1 MYDVNIRSNDL
12 CSRPIFGRGQRSFFE
27 VTYALYHF
35 FMYVCIYLCHS
46 LVPRPRPKTGQG
58 LGKAMSYYIMHA
70 CSTQCVA
77 VNCEVP
83 VTLYSVCIR
92 AEKACL

>member
-1 MYDVNIRSNDL
+1 MTLTLSQMTFVPDRFSVGYK
-12 CSRPIFGRGQRSFFE
+12 GHFE
-27 VTYALYHF
+27 VTYALYHA
-35 FMYVCIYLCHS
+35 CIKLCRICVAS
-46 LVPRPRPKTGQG
+46 LVPRPRPKTGRG
-58 LGKAMSYYIMHA
+58 LGGYELLHYAR
-70 CSTQCVA
+70 STQCVA